1 MGFIADLHIHSR
13 FSMATSKKL
22 RPEYLDY
29 WARIK
34 GIKVVGTGDFSHP
47 GWLAELREK
56 LEPAEPGLYRLKND
70 YKLENMVAE
79 TPENAV
85 RFMLTAEIS
94 NIYKKSG
101 QVRKIHSVL
110 FAPNFGTAERI
121 QQKLVSMNFNIT
133 SDGRPILGLDVRDL
147 LEITLNINENNFF
160 VPAHIWTPWFSVFGS
175 KSGFDSIEACFED
188 LTGHIHTV
196 ETGLSTDPPMNW
208 MCSFLDNYT
217 LISNSD
223 AHSPEKLGR
232 NANLFRSVLS
242 YDAMI
247 QAMKTGD
254 PNHFGGTFDMYPQE
268 GKYHYDGHRKC
279 GVRWSPLETL
289 KNQGICPVC
298 GKKVTVGVTNRVVK
312 LSDRENI
319 MQRKNRLPCY
329 SIIPLK
335 EILSEIEGVGE
346 NSKKV
351 AKKYEQLIRKAGT
364 EFDILHYLPVKDIQQ
379 AGGEVLAE
387 AIRRMRNNEVII
399 KEGYDGEYG
408 QIKVFQP
415 HELHYLGNQES
426 LFDTSQNFHKP
437 GKRQLINFDL
447 KAYRRLEKMDIPLNP
462 AAEQKGVYHTKK
474 KSNLLEGLNA
484 EQAEAVTHGQGP
496 AAVLAGPGT
505 GKTRVLTQRIGCLI
519 EEKQTNPSHI
529 LAITFTN
536 KAAGEMKNRY
546 KKLLSRKVRLSDPT
560 IATFHA
566 FGYLL
571 LKTYNHDLQQDENFT
586 LVHESDKMKIISD
599 LFQIGEKDSKTYAH
613 RFAEM
618 KQYPPENHSNFGDNL
633 YTSFQAYQ
641 KQLAD
646 YNLFDLDDLIYQTVA
661 LLKNNSDLQNHITHQ
676 YQWLLIDEFQD
687 INPMQYHMIR
697 QLAPDQ
703 GANLFIIGDP
713 NQAIYGFRGS
723 NTRFISRMIEDYRDT
738 KVYKLHTSY
747 RCSQNILN
755 ASGDILEEK
764 GLEGLREGVKIKISP
779 QQTDKSE
786 AEFIA
791 RTIEAL
797 SGGLRFFSMDSNV
810 TQGNTDEQIES
821 LSDFAILCRTKR
833 QMPAIEKALL
843 NHTIPCQAVTEDTF
857 FHDPLVKDVTSMIE
871 YTENPG
877 NRFLQFKIKKIR
889 YSEKNIHNALDKIKE
904 FNGINDKIQCAYDML
919 IRKDP
924 GRHDQELLQYLL
936 KLGSHYTGN
945 IREFLRYLAL
955 GSENDAYDSGTEK
968 VALMTL
974 HASKGLEFQC
984 IFIAGCEDGLIP
996 YSIYREKQTD
1006 PEEEKR
1012 LLYVGMTRAKSY
1024 LYLTHARKRF
1034 SMGREQSMTRSPFLN
1049 RIEKALTEVE
1059 KNTFRKKHQEDSQLK
1074 LF

>member
-13 FSMATSKKL
+13 FSMATSKQL

-29 WARIK
+29 WARMK
-34 GIKVVGTGDFSHP
+34 GIKVVGTGDFTHP
-47 GWLAELREK
+47 GWLAELKEK
-56 LEPAEPGLYRLKND
+56 LEPAEPGLYKLKHAC
-70 YKLENMVAE
+70 KLDHILPE
-79 TPENAV
+79 TPGNAV
-85 RFMLTAEIS
+85 RFILTAEIS
-94 NIYKKSG
+94 NIYKKHG

-110 FAPNFGTAERI
+110 FAPDFDTVEKI
-121 QQKLVSMNFNIT
+121 QQKLSTMHFNIT

-147 LEITLNINENNFF
+147 LEITLDIHENNFF

-175 KSGFDSIEACFED
+175 KSGFDTIEACFE
-188 LTGHIHTV
+188 

-208 MCSFLDNYT
+208 MCSFLDDYT

-232 NANLFRSVLS
+232 NANLFNSPLS

-254 PNHFGGTFDMYPQE
+254 PDDFGGTFDMYPQE

-319 MQRKNRLPCY
+319 MQRKNRLPYY

-351 AKKYEQLIRKAGT
+351 AKRYEQLIRKAGT
-364 EFDILHYLPVKDIQQ
+364 EFNILHYLPVEELQQ

-415 HELHYLGNQES
+415 DEIRYLGNQES
-426 LFDTSQNFHKP
+426 LFDTSGNFQNP

-447 KAYRRLEKMDIPLNP
+447 KAYRRLEKMDIPVNQ
-462 AAEQKGVYHTKK
+462 AAEEKAPYHTTK
-474 KSNLLEGLNA
+474 KSHLLEGLNA
-484 EQAEAVTHGQGP
+484 EQTKAASHGRGP

-505 GKTRVLTQRIGCLI
+505 GKTKVLTRRIAYLI
-519 EEKQTNPSHI
+519 TEKQIEPSRI

-536 KAAGEMKNRY
+536 KAAGEMKNRC
-546 KKLLSRKVRLSDPT
+546 KKLLSQDTPASDPT
-560 IATFHA
+560 VATFHA
-566 FGYLL
+566 FGYQL
-571 LKTYNHDLQQDENFT
+571 LKTYNHHLPQDENFT
-586 LVHESDKMKIISD
+586 LIHEPDKIKLISEQ
-599 LFQIGEKDSKTYAH
+599 FQIGEKEAKK
-613 RFAEM
+613 FASHFAAI
-618 KQYPPENHSNFGDNL
+618 KQYPPGNESHVDNNL
-633 YTSFQAYQ
+633 HASFQAYQ

-646 YNLFDLDDLIYQTVA
+646 YNLFDLDDLIYQSVT
-661 LLKNNSDLQNHITHQ
+661 LLKENPDLHNHITHQ
-676 YQWLLIDEFQD
+676 YPWILIDEFQD
-687 INPMQYHMIR
+687 INPMQYQMIR
-697 QLAPDQ
+697 LLGPGKD
-703 GANLFIIGDP
+703 ANLFIIGDP

-723 NTRFISRMIEDYRDT
+723 NTRFISRMMEDYLDT
-738 KVYKLHTSY
+738 EVYKLHTSY

-755 ASGDILEEK
+755 ASGDVLEEK

-821 LSDFAILCRTKR
+821 LSDFAILCRTKK
-833 QMPAIEKALL
+833 QMAVIENALL
-843 NHTIPCQAVTEDTF
+843 NHTIPCQAVSEDAF
-857 FHDPLVKDVTSMIE
+857 FHHPLVKDVTSMIE
-871 YTENPG
+871 YTEKPG
-877 NRFLQFKIKKIR
+877 NRFLQLKLEKILD
-889 YSEKNIHNALDKIKE
+889 SGQSIHHALNTIQALD
-904 FNGINDKIQCAYDML
+904 GINDKIQCAYDML

-984 IFIAGCEDGLIP
+984 VFIAGCEDGLIP
-996 YSIYREKQTD
+996 YSIYTTQDTD
-1006 PEEEKR
+1006 REEEKR

-1024 LYLTHARKRF
+1024 LYLTHAKKRYF
-1034 SMGREQSMTRSPFLN
+1034 MGRERSLSRSPFLN
-1049 RIEKALTEVE
+1049 RIEKALTEME
-1059 KNTFRKKHQEDSQLK
+1059 KNTYRKKHPEDAQLK